1 MKNKFTLI
9 FAFVAVF
16 ASAFLT
22 TDILNKKLLNPLT
35 EILETTT
42 VNQENSYKYRVSVF
56 NGKLAVFE
64 GDSKLP
70 YKVYDTYITNLPEDD
85 IKILTDGIC
94 VNSSSE
100 LNKVIEEYTS

>member
-9 FAFVAVF
+9 FTFIAVF
-16 ASAFLT
+16 TSAFLT

-42 VNQENSYKYRVSVF
+42 VLEEHSYKYRISVF

-64 GDSKLP
+64 GNSKLP
-70 YKVYDTYITNLPEDD
+70 YKVYDTYINNLPDEDM
-85 IKILTDGIC
+85 KILTEGIC